1 MIENPPSPFE
11 LSDED
16 EKTEDVLIGNRKRK

>member
-1 MIENPPSPFE
+1 VIENSPSPFE

-16 EKTEDVLIGNRKRK
+16 ENTEDVLIGKRKRK